1 MDTLEVVKFD
11 EVYVFGGTKIFIVAP
26 EPAPTQAEI
35 KEILEEYK
43 KTAILIRQEQIEGTE

>member
-11 EVYVFGGTKIFIVAP
+11 EVYVFGSTKIFIIAP
-26 EPAPTQAEI
+26 EPAPTQEEI

-43 KTAILIRQEQIEGTE
+43 KAAILIRQEQIEGKE